1 VAGVSRAV
9 SKSFISGKIDMI
21 FVTVGNSIKGVEFY
35 RLIKKIDDIA
45 VNLQEEVIAQI
56 GYIDEYPKNIKW
68 FAYMS
73 FTEVLSYFQQ
83 ASVIIGHGGVGTVI
97 NAITYKKPLI
107 IVPRSSSYGEHFD
120 DHQLELAVQLKDL
133 EGIFVVDDIEQL
145 ESTIKKVKDLI
156 DKNLIDPH
164 FSRERDRLLGYIRT
178 YVKESI
184 KFLQRG

>member
-1 VAGVSRAV
+1 
-9 SKSFISGKIDMI
+9 
-21 FVTVGNSIKGVEFY
+21 
-35 RLIKKIDDIA
+35 
-45 VNLQEEVIAQI
+45 
-56 GYIDEYPKNIKW
+56 
-68 FAYMS
+68 MS

-120 DHQLELAVQLKDL
+120 DHQLELAVQLRDL

-156 DKNLIDPH
+156 GKNLIDPH